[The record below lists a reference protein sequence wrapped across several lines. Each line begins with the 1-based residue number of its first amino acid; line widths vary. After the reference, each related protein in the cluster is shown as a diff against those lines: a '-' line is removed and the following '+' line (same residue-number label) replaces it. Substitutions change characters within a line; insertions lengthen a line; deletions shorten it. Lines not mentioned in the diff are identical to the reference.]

1 MRRCVFYDPIAHL
14 RPPQPAPAVYATDGI
29 GVGGKYDE
37 YGNRRE
43 VDMDIAGCT
52 MPYCSKIESI
62 DEPRRTAAATGQ

>member
-1 MRRCVFYDPIAHL
+1 MTQSPTYGPHNPHPLSTL
-14 RPPQPAPAVYATDGI
+14 RTELVG
-29 GVGGKYDE
+29 GGKYDE